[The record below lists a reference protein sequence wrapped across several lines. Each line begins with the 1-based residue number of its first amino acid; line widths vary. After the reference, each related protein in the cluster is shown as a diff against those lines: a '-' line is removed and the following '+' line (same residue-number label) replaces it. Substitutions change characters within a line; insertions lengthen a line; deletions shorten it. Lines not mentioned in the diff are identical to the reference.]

1 MIETIPR
8 KNMKFSIYYNRYRIL
23 KDLVWDS
30 EADEVFDE
38 AEKLFKADQSYEN
51 LFDMHI
57 IKVSSSLGL
66 FSLLSV

>member
-1 MIETIPR
+1 M
-8 KNMKFSIYYNRYRIL
+8 